1 MACSLF
7 VPEGLSRVARHE
19 MPGICD
25 VRKRVPEGRSI
36 PGLHADN
43 GLDAPDDWHVCRTK
57 IKRPSGTQSHITR
70 NPAVPAGLL
79 STVPP
84 GQRRS
89 ALSQHKHLPVLTRR
103 GGGHPYESRTSS
115 SSSSSTIIMIR
126 YAFPEQALL
135 HVQTRTPHFRCCAR
149 VRQKL
154 SNSCGE
160 LRHRL
165 LANHRFCPGNCRRSD
180 AK

>member
-1 MACSLF
+1 MTRSLF
-7 VPEGLSRVARHE
+7 VPEGRSRVARHE
-19 MPGICD
+19 TPGICY
-25 VRKRVPEGRSI
+25 VRKRVPEGHSI

-43 GLDAPDDWHVCRTK
+43 GLDAPDVWRLCHTK
-57 IKRPSGTQSHITR
+57 FKRPSGTQPHIAR
-70 NPAVPAGLL
+70 NPAVPAELL

-89 ALSQHKHLPVLTRR
+89 ALSQHKRLPMMTRR
-103 GGGHPYESRTSS
+103 GGGRPYESKTRT
-115 SSSSSTIIMIR
+115 SSSSSTIIIIR
-126 YAFPEQALL
+126 YASPARALL
-135 HVQTRTPHFRCCAR
+135 DFQACTPHFRCCAR

-154 SNSCGE
+154 SNSRDE

-165 LANHRFCPGNCRRSD
+165 LANHCFYPGNGRRSD